1 MFLFYVAYLVNIIYH
16 FGAVSSRGF
25 AKKIKKMKKAEWNG
39 QILYLLRETRYNI
52 TSMFVKGYELGIR

>member
-1 MFLFYVAYLVNIIYH
+1 MSRLTVAGIGPGEADYILP
-16 FGAVSSRGF
+16 AV
-25 AKKIKKMKKAEWNG
+25 IKKMKKAEWNG

>member
-1 MFLFYVAYLVNIIYH
+1 MNIIYH
-16 FGAVSSRGF
+16 FGKVASRGF

-52 TSMFVKGYELGIR
+52 MHVFIEGYELGTR